1 MPIQILPPQLAN
13 QIAAGEV
20 VERPASVIKELVE
33 NCLDAGASRIDI
45 EIERGG
51 SKAMVI
57 RDNGIGIAEQELSL
71 ALSRHATSKV
81 ASLED
86 LESILSFGF
95 RGEALAS
102 ISSVSRLTLTSR
114 TEDQDQGWQAYAE
127 GREMAVK
134 LQPAAHPVG
143 TTVQVEDLFFNTPAR
158 RRFLRADKTEFNH
171 IDEQLR
177 RIALAKPTVH
187 FTLSH
192 NGKQVRQ
199 YRPARTERQHQQRLG
214 AICGNRFAEA
224 ALAISAGNDQLQLHG
239 HLGIGDGHQQ
249 FNEVQYFYVNGRV
262 VRDRLVNH
270 ALRQALELH
279 GQQLDAGYVLHLELP
294 PQEVDVN
301 VHPAKHEVRFH
312 QARYVHDFILQG
324 LSDAVAQLTQGSL
337 SLQESAEPYVEPA
350 PVSQPAPVGTGGAA
364 PQGGSGYEVSSPR
377 SAPTSFEAPAAGY
390 GGYVGSRPA
399 GRPASSGGGYTPPPL
414 QPAPS
419 RNAVSNYGELMRTE
433 SAPEP
438 EARPAADAS
447 VWRWLTQLDERVA
460 LFGRG
465 DQLRLLPL
473 AALASAVLRLELAE
487 RLPQGLV
494 GQPLLLPVSVP
505 RIDAWDGVLELQQGL
520 LKRLGLELAEQ
531 KQRLIIRK
539 VPAMLRQAN
548 LAQVVPEL
556 LQWLAS
562 FPAGESPNSEALVAW
577 LADQAEAE
585 PADPEALW
593 HRLQALPGADIE
605 RLMTS
610 RGRALP
616 WRSELES

>member
-20 VERPASVIKELVE
+20 VERPASVVKELVE
-33 NCLDAGASRIDI
+33 NCLDAGASRVDI
-45 EIERGG
+45 EVERGG

-57 RDNGIGIAEQELSL
+57 RDNGLGIAEQELPL

-114 TEDQDQGWQAYAE
+114 TQEQEQGWQAYAE

-192 NGKQVRQ
+192 NGKSVRQ

-214 AICGNRFAEA
+214 AICGHRFADA
-224 ALAISAGNDQLQLHG
+224 ALAIGAGNDQLQLHG
-239 HLGIGDGHQQ
+239 HLAIGDGHQQ

-279 GQQLDAGYVLHLELP
+279 GQRLDAGYVLHLELP

-324 LSDAVAQLTQGSL
+324 LSDAVAQLVRGAPGVGEEAGEYLISPAQSDSDAVRSPAADLGV
-337 SLQESAEPYVEPA
+337 QEQSSAPR
-350 PVSQPAPVGTGGAA
+350 TGY
-364 PQGGSGYEVSSPR
+364 GSGFS
-377 SAPTSFEAPAAGY
+377 GY
-390 GGYVGSRPA
+390 GGAPGERGGERSTAGPA
-399 GRPASSGGGYTPPPL
+399 AATGYSPAPL

-419 RNAVSNYGELMRTE
+419 RDAVSNYGDLMRSERGAEPVVAGQKQE
-433 SAPEP
+433 SC
-438 EARPAADAS
+438 
-447 VWRWLTQLDERVA
+447 WRWLTQLDDQCA

-473 AALASAVLRLELAE
+473 KALADAVLRRELAE

-494 GQPLLLPVSVP
+494 GQPLLLPVSVS
-505 RIDAWDGVLELQQGL
+505 RADAWDGVLESQLPL

-539 VPAMLRQAN
+539 VPALLRQAN
-548 LAQVVPEL
+548 LAQAVPEL

-562 FPAGESPNSEALVAW
+562 FPAGEAPNNDALVAW
-577 LADQAEAE
+577 LAEHSVQESTDA
-585 PADPEALW
+585 EALW
-593 HRLQALPGADIE
+593 HRWQQLPGADIE
-605 RLMTS
+605 TLLIS

-616 WRSELES
+616 WRTQLES

>member
-20 VERPASVIKELVE
+20 VERPASVVKELVE

-102 ISSVSRLTLTSR
+102 ISSVSRLTLISR
-114 TEDQDQGWQAYAE
+114 TQDQDQGWQAYAE
-127 GREMAVK
+127 GREMAVR

-324 LSDAVAQLTQGSL
+324 LSDAVAQLTQGAL
-337 SLQESAEPYVEPA
+337 SLHEAPEAYEAHSPASAPGAAVRADRGDEGIPRGAYGADAGGPA
-350 PVSQPAPVGTGGAA
+350 PVY
-364 PQGGSGYEVSSPR
+364 GGS
-377 SAPTSFEAPAAGY
+377 A
-390 GGYVGSRPA
+390 GSRPSTRTVSPGA
-399 GRPASSGGGYTPPPL
+399 GYTPPSL

-419 RNAVSNYGELMRTE
+419 RNAVNNYGELMRTE
-433 SAPEP
+433 SASEP
-438 EARPAADAS
+438 TPQKGAEGA
-447 VWRWLTQLDERVA
+447 VWRWLTQLDERFA

-473 AALASAVLRLELAE
+473 SALGRAVLRLELAE

-505 RIDAWDGVLELQQGL
+505 RIDAWDGVLELQQSL

-562 FPAGESPNSEALVAW
+562 FPAGEVPNSEALVAW
-577 LADQAEAE
+577 LAEQGE
-585 PADPEALW
+585 PEPGNPEALW
-593 HRLQALPGADIE
+593 HRLQSLPGADIE